1 MYVGIILVMGFYF
14 YDNLLVVIGVVV
26 LGVGIGVVVFFMFIE
41 FFIEI
46 YGIDGMFFFLFVVS
60 LQVVVFI
67 MCIEIYELENKR
79 KESFKMFKMKV
90 KLIFQEF

>member
-1 MYVGIILVMGFYF
+1 MIYLGIVLVMGFYF

-46 YGIDGMFFFLFVVS
+46 YGIDGIFFFLLVVS
-60 LQVVVFI
+60 L
-67 MCIEIYELENKR
+67 
-79 KESFKMFKMKV
+79 
-90 KLIFQEF
+90 